1 MCECGGAEQILPFW
15 TRLFKNVCVSW
26 CPSDALLLPQQAVD
40 SSTASCFL
48 FLGKLR
54 WTSMLNELGLWSFF
68 CRGLACWW
76 VLSELPSCAA
86 CRTCSIVL
94 PTEDLIRPVLFL
106 ILPWIIGVE
115 NILIWTALF
124 WLCSHLSHTAV
135 LCKAFS
141 LCSESQILEWR
152 ECKNGAELL
161 FLLTA
166 SC

>member
-1 MCECGGAEQILPFW
+1 MYVSVEEQNRSFPSGLDCLKMYVYPDVLQMLCFCHNKQYNKLFSFSGGIEVNLHVEWAGVVI
-15 TRLFKNVCVSW
+15 
-26 CPSDALLLPQQAVD
+26 LLLQRFGTLV
-40 SSTASCFL
+40 SSIRAAFVWL
-48 FLGKLR
+48 Q
-54 WTSMLNELGLWSFF
+54 
-68 CRGLACWW
+68 
-76 VLSELPSCAA
+76 A
-86 CRTCSIVL
+86 CRTSSRVL

-106 ILPWIIGVE
+106 ILPWITGVE

-124 WLCSHLSHTAV
+124 WLYSHLSHTAV

-152 ECKNGAELL
+152 ECKNGAEFL

>member
-1 MCECGGAEQILPFW
+1 MCECGRAEQILPLW
-15 TRLFKNVCVSW
+15 ARLFKNVCVSW
-26 CPSDALLLPQQAVD
+26 SPSDALLLPQQAVPP
-40 SSTASCFL
+40 L
-48 FLGKLR
+48 V
-54 WTSMLNELGLWSFF
+54 FF
-68 CRGLACWW
+68 FWGNWGESPCRMKVVILLLQGLACWRA
-76 VLSELPSCAA
+76 LSELSCAA

-94 PTEDLIRPVLFL
+94 PTEDLIRPVLLL

-124 WLCSHLSHTAV
+124 WLYSHLSHTAV

-166 SC
+166 PC